1 MKPTIPMTKL
11 IRNFIIKI
19 ILITVILGIISGVV
33 FRFLLPDEYFDA
45 FPFLLII
52 FPVVSSLAHIQLLKA
67 SEKSSARFNIVFMLS
82 FLLKLTVYLA
92 ISATIISLEKDHKSV
107 FVITVFLLYIVYTIF
122 DVKKILD
129 DMKKLNAGKMS

>member
-1 MKPTIPMTKL
+1 MKSTIPITKL

-19 ILITVILGIISGVV
+19 ILITVILGIISGVL
-33 FRFLLPDEYFDA
+33 FRFLLPDEYFDT

-52 FPVVSSLAHIQLLKA
+52 FPVVSSLTHIQLLKA

-82 FLLKLTVYLA
+82 FLLKLAVYLA
-92 ISATIISLEKDHKSV
+92 ISATIISLEQDHKAVSV
-107 FVITVFLLYIVYTIF
+107 IILLLFYLVYTIF